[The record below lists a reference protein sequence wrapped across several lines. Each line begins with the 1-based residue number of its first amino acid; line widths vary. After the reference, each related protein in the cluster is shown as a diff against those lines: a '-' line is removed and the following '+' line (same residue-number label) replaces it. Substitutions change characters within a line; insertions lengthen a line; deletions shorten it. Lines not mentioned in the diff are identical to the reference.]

1 MTEVNTVFYFY
12 MVTKPFYL
20 AGLGDCKFDIKKS
33 LIPPTR
39 NVYKSQSQPFFFFLI
54 TRFHFQHKLHIED
67 FALHNTFY

>member
-39 NVYKSQSQPFFFFLI
+39 NVYKSQFQPFFVV
-54 TRFHFQHKLHIED
+54 D
-67 FALHNTFY
+67 N